1 MRARI
6 VCTRITPRSFPSLVT
21 STLRVPSWAMSF
33 ATRSMPSFA
42 STDTKFGVMM
52 SCSRTSAGFYP
63 GATTE
68 DVPLRHDADGR
79 PFGRYDDRKPVRPRG
94 HGFRGLEHRT
104 LRRHREEL
112 RLHDVFRVEDHPSV
126 VTTTPVVS
134 FAGRDLQTAEASSPS
149 LAGFPGV

>member
-1 MRARI
+1 MHARI
-6 VCTRITPRSFPSLVT
+6 VCTRITPRSFLFFVT

-52 SCSRTSAGFYP
+52 SCSRTSAGFHP

-79 PFGRYDDRKPVRPRG
+79 PFGRHDDRKPVPPRG
-94 HGFRGLEHRT
+94 HGFRGRSEEHT
-104 LRRHREEL
+104 SEL
-112 RLHDVFRVEDHPSV
+112 
-126 VTTTPVVS
+126 
-134 FAGRDLQTAEASSPS
+134 QS
-149 LAGFPGV
+149 LAYLVCRLLLEKKNNAAPTCRPLSALGTGRR